1 MLLFSLQKSKNAH
14 PSAFKQRDERWSRG
28 STLISVHIYISLL
41 SYGFIVFNADIRCC
55 LLLFVRQQS
64 SKVVI
69 TWMYRGNSQR
79 YLPLCSIQKQTILS
93 LSILIM

>member
-1 MLLFSLQKSKNAH
+1 LQKSKNAH

-79 YLPLCSIQKQTILS
+79 YAPS
-93 LSILIM
+93 LFYTKTNNLVLIHTYHVMKL